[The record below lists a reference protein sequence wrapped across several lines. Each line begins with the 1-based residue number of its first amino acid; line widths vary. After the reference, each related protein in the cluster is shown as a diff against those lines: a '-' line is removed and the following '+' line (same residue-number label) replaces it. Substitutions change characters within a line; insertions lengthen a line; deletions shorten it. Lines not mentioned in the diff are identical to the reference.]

1 MELCKKNIKT
11 SRLGVAND
19 SSVFLTT
26 LKHSIVSKISPG
38 AVETTLKIGTNN
50 LQKMLILIGRRRRPK
65 KFGLFPPHIS
75 RPWGGIFFS
84 PPYSE
89 TLGGKFEFLPPHISR
104 PRGEIKVFPPHMG
117 GKKPAAGGKFW
128 GFWPLKCSKSLRK
141 IHFRTWKGLR
151 KPKKFPPAAGYL
163 PLETYKF
170 RHLRRAIFNVNPF
183 SNAPKV

>member
-1 MELCKKNIKT
+1 MPLKCNFFAPAAGQHLEFCACLDASCRQAENKKHYIFATAGVNKYFFESFSGWICAKNIKT

-65 KFGLFPPHIS
+65 NFGLFPPTF
-75 RPWGGIFFS
+75 RDPGGEIFFS

-89 TLGGKFEFLPPHISR
+89 TLGGK
-104 PRGEIKVFPPHMG
+104 
-117 GKKPAAGGKFW
+117 
-128 GFWPLKCSKSLRK
+128 
-141 IHFRTWKGLR
+141 
-151 KPKKFPPAAGYL
+151 
-163 PLETYKF
+163 
-170 RHLRRAIFNVNPF
+170 
-183 SNAPKV
+183 